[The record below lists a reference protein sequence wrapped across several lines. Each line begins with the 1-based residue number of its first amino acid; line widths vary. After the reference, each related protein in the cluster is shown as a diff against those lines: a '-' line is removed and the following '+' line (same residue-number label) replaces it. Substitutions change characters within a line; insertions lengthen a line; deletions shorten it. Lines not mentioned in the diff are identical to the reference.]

1 MIAIINVAA
10 RAAFI
15 REFTMFYSVAINAV
29 LRCISIL
36 AVVAVFIVMTTK
48 DQVAVFIFECVVR
61 IFAVFRLGKLERDA
75 RLGELEL
82 SKIFYK
88 RHREII
94 AK

>member
-1 MIAIINVAA
+1 MI
-10 RAAFI
+10 
-15 REFTMFYSVAINAV
+15 YLVAIRA
-29 LRCISIL
+29 IL
-36 AVVAVFIVMTTK
+36 VRVAILEVVAVFVVMTPEHE
-48 DQVAVFIFECVVR
+48 VAIFIFERVVR